1 MHLRTILDDLV
12 ERYGQKT
19 AIISGEQSLSYSEI
33 QECSNKLANKLVS
46 LGISKGDRIAI
57 VLPNNLEYPVIYF
70 GIAAIGAIA
79 VPLDIKYR
87 YMEFKSVFNNCH
99 PKILISC
106 SPYLEPL
113 LPVLNEFE
121 SIEHAIDVS
130 NEVGG
135 QTISYQEIMDTGSSL
150 PINTPV
156 ESEDTALIAYTS
168 GPTLS
173 PKGTMLTHYNL
184 VNEAYISRDGF
195 AQTDK
200 DIEILFALPLH
211 HMFGLVGMMLTSV
224 ITGSKFIIV
233 PGLSIA
239 GVIELI
245 EKEKA
250 TLFMGVPYVFTL
262 MNNIAEKEGITHDI
276 SSLRICGSAG
286 SPLPKETA
294 MQFKKYF
301 GYNLIDFWGLTEAT
315 CHITCQS
322 LNGHAKFGS
331 VGKALP
337 GWEIKIV
344 DHSGNELVEGQDGE
358 ILARSVAVMKGYY
371 NNPAATEEKLK
382 DGWLHTGDIGRIDKD
397 GNLFITG
404 RSKDMIIRK
413 GQNVYPSDIENIL
426 SGYEKVAE
434 VAVVGLQDKM
444 RGEVLR
450 AVVKLKPGEIASEQ
464 DIRQYC
470 FERIANYKV
479 PKQVVFVQA
488 LPKTSDGRIDK
499 QALKETLSSLSHLQ

>member
-1 MHLRTILDDLV
+1 M
-12 ERYGQKT
+12 
-19 AIISGEQSLSYSEI
+19 
-33 QECSNKLANKLVS
+33 ANKLIS
-46 LGISKGDRIAI
+46 LGVSKGDRIAI

-70 GIAAIGAIA
+70 GITAIGAIA
-79 VPLDIKYR
+79 VPLDIKYK
-87 YMEFKSVFNNCH
+87 YEEFKSVFNNCH

-113 LPVLNEFE
+113 LPVLSEFTT
-121 SIEHAIDVS
+121 IEHLIDIS
-130 NEVGG
+130 NEIGG

-150 PINTPV
+150 PIKLPV
-156 ESEDTALIAYTS
+156 QTEDTALIAYTS

-173 PKGTMLTHYNL
+173 PKGAMLTHYNL
-184 VNEAYISRDGF
+184 VNEANMSRDGF

-211 HMFGLVGMMLTSV
+211 HMFGLVGMMLTSI

-233 PGLSIA
+233 PGLSIS

-250 TLFMGVPYVFTL
+250 TLFMGVPYVFAL
-262 MNNIAEKEGITHDI
+262 MNSMAEKEGITHDI

-286 SPLPKETA
+286 APLPETTA
-294 MQFKKYF
+294 MQFKQYF

-322 LNGHAKFGS
+322 LNGDAKFGS

-337 GWEIKIV
+337 GWEIKVV
-344 DHSGNELVEGQDGE
+344 DDNGSELVEGQDGE

-371 NNPAATEEKLK
+371 NNPVLTEKTLK
-382 DGWLHTGDIGRIDKD
+382 DGWLYTGDIGRIDED

-404 RSKDMIIRK
+404 RSKEMIIRK

-426 SGYEKVAE
+426 SSYEKVDE
-434 VAVVGLQDKM
+434 VAVVGLQDEI
-444 RGEVLR
+444 RGEILR
-450 AVVKLKPGEIASEQ
+450 AVVKIRTGEIASEQ
-464 DIRQYC
+464 EIRQYC
-470 FERIANYKV
+470 FDRIANYKV
-479 PKQVVFVQA
+479 PKQVVVVQSM
-488 LPKTSDGRIDK
+488 PRTDDGSIDK
-499 QALKETLSSLSHLQ
+499 QLLKGTLSSLAHL